1 MPKDF
6 DSDVEQDLS
15 FTIGGENFKMR
26 YVRPEVLA
34 KWEDEP
40 TDEKSEEVLKRQDL
54 RIVEFLEGEDASEKW
69 MKLRAREKDAVPLV
83 KINELLRWMV
93 EVQTSR
99 PTSPPSPSVAGRGRT
114 APSSRAA

>member
-15 FTIGGENFKMR
+15 FTIGGETFKMR
-26 YVRPEVLA
+26 FVRPEVLA

-40 TDEKSEEVLKRQDL
+40 LEEKSEDVLKRQDL
-54 RIVEFLEGEDASEKW
+54 RIIEFLEGDDATERW
-69 MKLRAREKDAVPLV
+69 TKLRARETNAVPLV

-99 PTSPPSPSVAGRGRT
+99 PTNPPSPSVAGRGRT
-114 APSSRAA
+114 APSSKAA

>member
-6 DSDVEQDLS
+6 DQDVEQDLS
-15 FTIGGENFKMR
+15 FTIGGETFKMR
-26 YVRPEVLA
+26 FVRPEVLA

-40 TDEKSEEVLKRQDL
+40 LEDKSEDVLKRQDA
-54 RIVEFLEGEDASEKW
+54 RIIEFLDGEDSAERW
-69 MKLRAREKDAVPLV
+69 TKLRERETNAVPLV

-99 PTSPPSPSVAGRGRT
+99 PTNLPSPLVAGRGKT
-114 APSSRAA
+114 APSSKVA